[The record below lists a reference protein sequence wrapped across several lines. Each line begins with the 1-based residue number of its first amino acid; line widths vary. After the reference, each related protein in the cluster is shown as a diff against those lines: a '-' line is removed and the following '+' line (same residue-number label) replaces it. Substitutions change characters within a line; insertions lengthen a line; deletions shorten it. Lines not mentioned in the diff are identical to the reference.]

1 MEKDTFIVFMEWEE
15 NCEDLTDEEFGQLMR
30 AVFQYA
36 KNGEKPSFSDR
47 TMRACWKPIQ
57 QAIDRANEAYEHQCE
72 VNRANGK
79 KGGAPYGNQNAKK
92 QKTTETTETSET
104 TLPHPDPD
112 PDPYPD
118 RDPHP
123 NGRSPSATIP
133 HTSKKPDTKNK
144 FKNFDERVYP
154 DEVYENLLGGGQE

>member
-1 MEKDTFIVFMEWEE
+1 MEKDTFIVFMEWED

-30 AVFQYA
+30 AVFKYA
-36 KNGEKPSFSDR
+36 RNGEKPSFSDR

-57 QAIDRANEAYEHQCE
+57 QAIDRANEAYKQQCE
-72 VNRANGK
+72 VNRINGK

-92 QKTTETTETSET
+92 QKTTETSETSET

-112 PDPYPD
+112 PHPD
-118 RDPHP
+118 RDPNP
-123 NGRSPSATIP
+123 NGWSPSATA
-133 HTSKKPDTKNK
+133 SQYKKSKNK
-144 FKNFDERVYP
+144 FKNFDERVYS